1 MLWQLED
8 IEREWLRGAMITVS
22 PEALVDAFHST
33 DNILGRKCLEA
44 RRGDRAGQFC
54 GAQLLRCSGAHGARC
69 SPPWMVLLAVTS

>member
-33 DNILGRKCLEA
+33 DNILGRKWLDA

-54 GAQLLRCSGAHGARC
+54 GAQLLRLQWRTRGRW
-69 SPPWMVLLAVTS
+69 SPP